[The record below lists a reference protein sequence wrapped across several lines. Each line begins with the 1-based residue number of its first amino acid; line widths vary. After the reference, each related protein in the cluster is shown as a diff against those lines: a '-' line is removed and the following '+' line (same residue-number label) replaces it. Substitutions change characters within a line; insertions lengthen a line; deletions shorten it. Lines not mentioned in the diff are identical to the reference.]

1 MPGVSQVACIG
12 CNSLIDLGKADLTG
26 RGYRCSACTLKAS
39 LASDTGRN
47 DVGDHL
53 TIDER
58 RARHREARKKMFA
71 GAWIIGGG
79 VLVTMGFGALFGL
92 PLVFLG
98 IGTISHGVL
107 TRREMHGE
115 RTR

>member
-1 MPGVSQVACIG
+1 MAQVACIG
-12 CNSLIDLGKADLTG
+12 CNTLIDLGKADLTG

-53 TIDER
+53 TVDER
-58 RARHREARKKMFA
+58 RARHGEARKKMFA

-92 PLVFLG
+92 PVVFLG
-98 IGTISHGVL
+98 IGTISHGYL